1 VSFRLRSRGL
11 APYALLSTLVASSP
25 ARAQGADIAA
35 CVEAHSHGQAER
47 NAGRL
52 QNAKKDFVSCAS
64 SGCPREIQG
73 ECITFLAEVEQYQA
87 SVVFA
92 AVDADGHDA
101 SDVKV
106 QVDSQLVLEKLNGL
120 GTPLDPGSHD
130 VVYTWPDGFEQKQTV
145 VVAQGEKNR
154 RLELR
159 RDPKPVAAAT
169 PGPVTPGPRQR
180 PPTLAYVLG
189 GVGVLALGSFAGF
202 AISGKSAESA
212 MDGCKPSCTQA
223 QVDKMRLRYL
233 IADISLGVG
242 VVALGAGGYLYFSA
256 AREPGGSAWRGGS
269 VGLRGAF

>member
-1 VSFRLRSRGL
+1 MSLRGRAL
-11 APYALLSTLVASSP
+11 APCALLLTLVAASP
-25 ARAQGADIAA
+25 ARAQGGGVAA

-64 SGCPREIQG
+64 SGCPREIQS
-73 ECITFLAEVEQYQA
+73 ECITFMAEVEQYQA

-106 QVDSQLVLEKLNGL
+106 KVDDELVLEKLSGL

-159 RDPKPVAAAT
+159 RDPKPVAVA
-169 PGPVTPGPRQR
+169 PVRPVVPAPRKR
-180 PPTLAYVLG
+180 PATLAYVLG

-202 AISGKSAESA
+202 AISGKSAESE
-212 MDGCKPSCTQA
+212 MDGCKPACTQA